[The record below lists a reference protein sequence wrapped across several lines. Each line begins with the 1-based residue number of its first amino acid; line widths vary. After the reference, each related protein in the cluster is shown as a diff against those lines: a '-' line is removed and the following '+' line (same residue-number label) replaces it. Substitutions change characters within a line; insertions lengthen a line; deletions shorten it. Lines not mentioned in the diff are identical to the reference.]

1 MLVNIL
7 NIQWSLPVSPPHS
20 LLFVQSAKM
29 INHPCLNYIRA
40 LIPPLTHTLVLV
52 THTFWTKRKCKSRV
66 IRRWKWSF
74 FWHIYTVNTMK
85 NYLSAHAGSR
95 SSQFGTK
102 SICFYW
108 IENRLHSNKQDCRK
122 IFIPWENSSDMFVEI

>member
-29 INHPCLNYIRA
+29 INHPRLNYIRA

-52 THTFWTKRKCKSRV
+52 THTFWTKRNVNLELYDDGSEAF
-66 IRRWKWSF
+66 SDT
-74 FWHIYTVNTMK
+74 YTVNTMK